1 MSAKQN
7 PPTVSALG
15 DGHAGGSDFQS
26 HNVQPVVQM
35 LGMALVLSGI
45 LPAHKIECRLSEE
58 FA

>member
-45 LPAHKIECRLSEE
+45 LPAHKIE
-58 FA
+58 